1 MTSSDLEQSIEQLL
15 KSNNIVADKRLIAEL
30 IRTSLQLGSES
41 TNTLNLK
48 IASAA
53 LTEMS
58 EAFSM
63 FAPTQTKESHYF
75 WICSHD
81 KG

>member
-63 FAPTQTKESHYF
+63 LPPTQTRRKSLF